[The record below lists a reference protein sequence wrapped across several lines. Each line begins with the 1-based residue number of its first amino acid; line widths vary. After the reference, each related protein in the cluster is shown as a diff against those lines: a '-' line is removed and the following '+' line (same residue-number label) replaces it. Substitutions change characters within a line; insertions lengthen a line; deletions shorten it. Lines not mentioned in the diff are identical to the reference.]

1 MSAPQSTIKR
11 TRGGVCV
18 TRLVRTAS
26 LIAGACLMLIARHAA
41 SQQLEQIAFSPPAPT
56 ATDEIGISFQKSA
69 CVLME
74 DLPSQ
79 IDVVR
84 SSSFVDVI
92 VDGTIAFEPILC
104 VFTPGRV
111 TFPIGRLPPGVYTV
125 RVIVRDSLPPF
136 RLYPPIAS
144 GGIAVGAAGV
154 DALSKWASIALAMLM
169 VFLVRKWIR
178 PSGAA
183 Y

>member
-1 MSAPQSTIKR
+1 MR
-11 TRGGVCV
+11 TCDCV
-18 TRLVRTAS
+18 DVTSLLRTAA
-26 LIAGACLMLIARHAA
+26 LIAGACLLLFARHAA

-56 ATDEIGISFQKSA
+56 AADEIGISFQKSA
-69 CVLME
+69 CVLIE

-125 RVIVRDSLPPF
+125 RVVIRDSLPPF
-136 RLYPPIAS
+136 TLYPPIAS
-144 GGIAVGAAGV
+144 GGLAVGAAGV
-154 DALSKWASIALAMLM
+154 DTLSNWASTAFAMLI
-169 VFLVRKWIR
+169 VFLAQKRICS
-178 PSGAA
+178 SGAA
-183 Y
+183 S